1 MMLERMR
8 SFVRSERGVISVE
21 AIMILPILIWAF
33 IGSFTIFEAFRQ
45 RSISLKATYAIADM
59 LSRQVDA
66 VGPDDIDGLN
76 EVFAYLTFAR
86 DPAWIRVTSVYW
98 DSVQNRFRRQ
108 WSDSTGEYV
117 ALNDD
122 TLQSMAQYIPAMATG
137 DTVLLVESYLPFKP
151 VFDMGLESLT
161 GPQSSWTR
169 HVIVTRPRFASQV
182 IFNPSS

>member
-1 MMLERMR
+1 MMLDRMR
-8 SFVRSERGVISVE
+8 SFARSERGVISVE
-21 AIMILPILIWAF
+21 AIMILPILIWAL

-59 LSRQVDA
+59 LSRQVDT

-86 DPAWIRVTSVYW
+86 DPAWIRVSSVYW
-98 DSVQNRFRRQ
+98 DNAQNKFRRH
-108 WSDSTGEYV
+108 WSDATGEYD
-117 ALNDD
+117 ALTDD
-122 TLQSMAQYIPAMATG
+122 TLQSMVQYIPAMSTG

-161 GPQSSWTR
+161 GPQSGWTR

-182 IFNPSS
+182 IFDSTS